1 MRGHDEQTAHMFS
14 YLSPEQ
20 RVPADH
26 PLRAVRAL
34 TDEALQTMSRRFA
47 SLYATTGR
55 PSTPPEQLLRA
66 LLLQVLYT
74 VRSERLLMEEL
85 NDNLLFRWFVG
96 LNMDDPVWHPTTFT
110 KNRDRLLSGDVAAA
124 FFDAVQAHARAA
136 GLLSDEHFTGDGTQ
150 WEAWASLKS
159 FRCVDA
165 AESDPPEDPGNPTVN
180 FHGERR
186 RNDTHQSTTDPE
198 AMLHRKGKGKE
209 AKLAYL
215 GHVLLDNRQGLV
227 ANVCATHAT
236 GTAERDAAVL
246 LLEASASPG
255 STVGADKG
263 YDVARFVADVRV
275 QDVTPH
281 VAQKV
286 RGSAIDGRTTRPA
299 GYHVSQCLGA
309 QLAISV
315 NNCPP
320 PRDPRSRMTSFK
332 RTQRK
337 YVQKAYRVRNW
348 REYETGLRARG
359 SLTVWLGLTDGKL
372 ANWNS
377 PRPTRRKPGRQRKYS
392 NHAIET
398 TVTLGL
404 VFGLAS
410 RQTEGFLRSLLTLL
424 NLDNDVPDHS
434 TISRRMAR
442 LGKVASYERRT
453 VKPVHLLIDSS
464 GLSVH
469 VGQLRTSP
477 KARDYRKL
485 HLAVDEQTS
494 DVVACELTSKRARD
508 ASRVASLVG
517 QIERPIA
524 SAKADAAYD
533 TGDVYKTLE
542 NHRAHRSPKVL
553 IPPRKGAQLALDSAG
568 TRQRNR
574 NIRARSRVGKRKWYV
589 ASGYSRR
596 SKVETTFHRYK
607 AILGSAMRARG
618 LASQRVEV
626 RLGCKILNTMT
637 ALGIPD
643 GEMIG

>member
-55 PSTPPEQLLRA
+55 PSIPPEQLLRA

-74 VRSERLLMEEL
+74 VRSERLLMEAL

-136 GLLSDEHFTGDGTQ
+136 GLLSDEHFTVDGTQ
-150 WEAWASLKS
+150 LEAWASLKS

-286 RGSAIDGRTTRPA
+286 RGSAIDGRTTRHA
-299 GYHVSQCLGA
+299 GYHVSQ
-309 QLAISV
+309 
-315 NNCPP
+315 
-320 PRDPRSRMTSFK
+320 RK
-332 RTQRK
+332 RNTRG
-337 YVQKAYRVRNW
+337 
-348 REYETGLRARG
+348 TGLRLDEDRR
-359 SLTVWLGLTDGKL
+359 
-372 ANWNS
+372 
-377 PRPTRRKPGRQRKYS
+377 RPAQAPASRHRPG
-392 NHAIET
+392 
-398 TVTLGL
+398 
-404 VFGLAS
+404 GLAAH
-410 RQTEGFLRSLLTLL
+410 LRRHRLSLG
-424 NLDNDVPDHS
+424 P
-434 TISRRMAR
+434 
-442 LGKVASYERRT
+442 VAESGGE
-453 VKPVHLLIDSS
+453 VSLIA
-464 GLSVH
+464 GR
-469 VGQLRTSP
+469 GCRW
-477 KARDYRKL
+477 
-485 HLAVDEQTS
+485 
-494 DVVACELTSKRARD
+494 
-508 ASRVASLVG
+508 
-517 QIERPIA
+517 
-524 SAKADAAYD
+524 
-533 TGDVYKTLE
+533 
-542 NHRAHRSPKVL
+542 
-553 IPPRKGAQLALDSAG
+553 PPRRDSVSPCAPLSGGA
-568 TRQRNR
+568 
-574 NIRARSRVGKRKWYV
+574 
-589 ASGYSRR
+589 
-596 SKVETTFHRYK
+596 
-607 AILGSAMRARG
+607 
-618 LASQRVEV
+618 
-626 RLGCKILNTMT
+626 
-637 ALGIPD
+637 
-643 GEMIG
+643 